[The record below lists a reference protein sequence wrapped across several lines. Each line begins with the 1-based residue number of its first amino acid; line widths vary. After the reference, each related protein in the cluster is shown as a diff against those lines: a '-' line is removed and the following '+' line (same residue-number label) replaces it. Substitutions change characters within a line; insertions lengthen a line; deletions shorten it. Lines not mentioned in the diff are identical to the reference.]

1 MLMGCNVDCCWDIG
15 KTVKG
20 LSFCFSSFKLGFSQ
34 LDPIYRKEV
43 IEVLNIDNLIEEIEK
58 EQSIEKDNEKNTK
71 PYDGVEN
78 GKDEEEQK
86 DLEKEHENEQEE
98 SEE

>member
-1 MLMGCNVDCCWDIG
+1 M
-15 KTVKG
+15 
-20 LSFCFSSFKLGFSQ
+20 
-34 LDPIYRKEV
+34 
-43 IEVLNIDNLIEEIEK
+43 LNIDCLIEEIEK
-58 EQSIEKDNEKNTK
+58 EQEQRKDNEMNTK

-86 DLEKEHENEQEE
+86 DLEKEHEQEE

>member
-1 MLMGCNVDCCWDIG
+1 M
-15 KTVKG
+15 
-20 LSFCFSSFKLGFSQ
+20 
-34 LDPIYRKEV
+34 
-43 IEVLNIDNLIEEIEK
+43 LNIDNLIEEIEK
-58 EQSIEKDNEKNTK
+58 EQSIEKDNEQNTK

-86 DLEKEHENEQEE
+86 DLEKDNEVKNEQEE